1 MEGIISTCRIEVGK
15 MHYRDLNFQIRKKI
29 QEGVRHFILENV
41 TGQRYI
47 GASLDPDVLLEV
59 RGIPGQDLGVFNG
72 GAKIIVYG
80 NAQDGVGNTMNGGS
94 IVVHGS
100 VGDIPGHMVRNGKI
114 FVKGSA
120 GFRAG
125 IMMKEYGSKH
135 PVMIIGETIGDYV
148 GEYMAGGTI
157 IILGCGLQNHM
168 SPVSRHVASG
178 MFGGEIYVRGKIEK
192 TQLGAGAV
200 MAEARDVDIDSI
212 RSYLAEYAS
221 EFEMDTEEIMQG
233 KFFII
238 RRAGQ
243 RPYGNLYVPSSKVSR
258 ELRPVH
264 KNLLPP
270 CANACPAGIPNP
282 LIIRLLKEG
291 KVQAAFDLVD
301 EYTPFRY
308 SCCGMVCPGLC
319 RAACTRNRL
328 GAPVKIDEIAR
339 QYSPS
344 GGAKPLEGPKEE
356 LVGVIGAGPSGLTAA
371 WHLARRG
378 YRVDVYERE
387 SDIGGKLTHSIPEDR
402 LSRYDIQKDLERIK
416 SLGIQFHTGT
426 TIDAAR
432 FAEMRERYDAVIIAV
447 GAQTPRK
454 LGFPGEDQTI
464 SSYLFLRSVKT
475 GTQIWH
481 LKDKKITIV
490 GAGNVAMDAA
500 SECFRLGAES
510 VTAVDIQRPAAFGKE
525 LDRALS
531 LGTKIVYPRY
541 IEKYQNGVLFFKNGE
556 RVSTDIVIE
565 AIGEI
570 PELSFAGERLVF
582 EKDSFTTN
590 LPNVYITGDV
600 VAPGLVT
607 HSIGRGRRVAE
618 YIHCTFRGMVCKDE
632 AVEVVNKR
640 RINTVYFQQRDA
652 YAGFLDDCFSCG
664 TCVQCDIC
672 VDNCPRGAISRTGEI
687 FSIDYDICSGCG
699 VCASVCPR
707 GAITMEP
714 VKEASTE
721 RSAIEKESHPQNRER
736 RANSQPAKA
745 QETSA

>member
-1 MEGIISTCRIEVGK
+1 MEESISNCRIEVGK
-15 MHYRDLNFQIRKKI
+15 MHYRELNFQIRRKI
-29 QEGVRHFILENV
+29 QEGVKHFILEHV

-47 GASLDPDVLLEV
+47 GAGLDPDILLEV
-59 RGIPGQDLGVFNG
+59 RGIPGQDLGVFND
-72 GAKIIVYG
+72 GAKIVVYG
-80 NAQDGVGNTMNGGS
+80 NAQDGVGNTMNGGV

-125 IMMKEYGSKH
+125 IMMKEYGRKH

-157 IILGCGLQNHM
+157 IILGCGLEERI

-178 MFGGEIYVRGKIEK
+178 MFGGEIYVRGKIDRA
-192 TQLGAGAV
+192 QLGAGAV
-200 MAEARDVDIDSI
+200 MAEACDADVDRI
-212 RSYLAEYAS
+212 RQYLAEYAS
-221 EFEMDTEEIMQG
+221 EFEMDSEEILHG
-233 KFFII
+233 RFSVI

-270 CANACPAGIPNP
+270 CANACPAKIPNP

-291 KVQAAFDLVD
+291 EVQDAFDLID

-319 RAACTRNRL
+319 RTACTRNRL

-344 GGAKPLEGPKEE
+344 GDVKTLESAKEE
-356 LVGVIGAGPSGLTAA
+356 RIGVIGAGPSGLAAA
-371 WHLARRG
+371 WYLARRG
-378 YRVDVYERE
+378 YTVVVYERE
-387 SDIGGKLTHSIPEDR
+387 RDVGGKLTHSIPEDR
-402 LSRYDIQKDLERIK
+402 LSRAEVQKDLDRIK
-416 SLGIQFHTGT
+416 SLGIQFHTGIT
-426 TIDAAR
+426 VDAAR
-432 FAEMRERYDAVIIAV
+432 FAEMRENFDAVIIAV
-447 GAQTPRK
+447 GAQAPRK

-464 SSYLFLRSVKT
+464 SSYLFLRSVKI
-475 GTQIWH
+475 GTETWH
-481 LKDKKITIV
+481 LKGKNITIV
-490 GAGNVAMDAA
+490 GAGNVAMDVA

-510 VTAVDIQRPAAFGKE
+510 VAAVDIQRPAAFGKE
-525 LDRALS
+525 LHRALS

-541 IEKYQNGVLFFKNGE
+541 IEKYQDGVLDFKNGD
-556 RVSTDIVIE
+556 RMSADLVIE
-565 AIGEI
+565 ALGET
-570 PELSFAGERLVF
+570 PELGFIGERLVF

-590 LPNVYITGDV
+590 LPNVYIVGDV
-600 VAPGLVT
+600 VSPGLVT
-607 HSIGRGRRVAE
+607 HSIGKGREVAE
-618 YIHCTFRGMVCKDE
+618 YIHCAFRGMVSKDE
-632 AVEVVNKR
+632 VVEVVDTR
-640 RINTVYFQQRDA
+640 RINTVYFQQRDE
-652 YAGFLDDCFSCG
+652 YAGTLDDCFSCG

-687 FSIDYDICSGCG
+687 FSVNYDICSGCG

-714 VKEASTE
+714 VKETATE
-721 RSAIEKESHPQNRER
+721 RSEGAKESHPRNRKR
-736 RANSQPAKA
+736 
-745 QETSA
+745 